1 MPAKTGAQYISGLS
15 EMSTEVW
22 IRGERIEDVTTH
34 PALRNGVRSVA
45 DLYDMQHDSGLRQ
58 EMTYASPTNG
68 KPVGLSFL
76 IPRTV
81 EDLERRRAMM
91 TLWAWSSCGMMAR
104 TPDFLNVAITAW
116 AGGAEYFGQNRP
128 EFKKNVLD
136 YYEFI
141 RENDITLTHTLVNL
155 QKSRIPGM
163 ADNLDEQVA
172 LTVMRETDAGII
184 VKGSRMLATLGPIT
198 DEIAV
203 YPTRSHLLGNEAW
216 RQAFSF
222 SIPCDTP
229 GVKFMCR
236 ESLDQGRS
244 HFDHPLGSR
253 FEEMDAVVFFDD
265 VLVPWERVF
274 LLGDVDMCNNHSNAT
289 QMTTHT
295 GHQVTTRCVVKAEFV
310 LGLAGLMVET
320 LGSDQLDHVQERMG
334 ELVVYLEILKACVRA
349 SEADAELNQWGVMCP
364 SAAPLVAGRNLFPRM
379 MYPRMAEIIQILG
392 SSSLMALPSEADF
405 ETALTP
411 EVERYLATDSSSA
424 RDRARLFHLAWDVAC
439 SSFGGRQVLYERFFG
454 GDPVRNSIALSH
466 SYDRGPAM
474 ARVREFLDR
483 PG

>member
-1 MPAKTGAQYISGLS
+1 MPAKTGAQYISRLS

-45 DLYDMQHDSGLRQ
+45 DLYDMQLDPGLQ
-58 EMTYASPTNG
+58 EEMTYASPTDG
-68 KPVGLSFL
+68 EPVGLSFL

-91 TLWAWSSCGMMAR
+91 TRWAWSSCGMMAR

-203 YPTRSHLLGNEAW
+203 YPTRSHLLGDNAW

-274 LLGDVDMCNNHSNAT
+274 LLGDVDMCNNHGNAT
-289 QMTTHT
+289 QMNTHT
-295 GHQVTTRCVVKAEFV
+295 GHQVTTRCVVKAEFI
-310 LGLAGLMVET
+310 LGLAGQMVET
-320 LGSDQLDHVQERMG
+320 LGSEQLDHVQERMG
-334 ELVVYLEILKACVRA
+334 ELVCYLEILKACVRA
-349 SEADAELNQWGVMCP
+349 SEADAKLNEWGVMCP

-392 SSSLMALPSEADF
+392 SSSLMALPGRSY
-405 ETALTP
+405 T
-411 EVERYLATDSSSA
+411 SGSSA
-424 RDRARLFHLAWDVAC
+424 ATRCAIPSRCPTTTTEVPPWRGFGSSWSARI
-439 SSFGGRQVLYERFFG
+439 
-454 GDPVRNSIALSH
+454 N
-466 SYDRGPAM
+466 
-474 ARVREFLDR
+474 
-483 PG
+483 

>member
-22 IRGERIEDVTTH
+22 IRGERIEDVTSH

-91 TLWAWSSCGMMAR
+91 TRWAWSSCGMMAR

-289 QMTTHT
+289 QMNTHT

-334 ELVVYLEILKACVRA
+334 ELVVYLEILKACVR
-349 SEADAELNQWGVMCP
+349 EI
-364 SAAPLVAGRNLFPRM
+364 GR
-379 MYPRMAEIIQILG
+379 AH
-392 SSSLMALPSEADF
+392 
-405 ETALTP
+405 
-411 EVERYLATDSSSA
+411 V
-424 RDRARLFHLAWDVAC
+424 
-439 SSFGGRQVLYERFFG
+439 
-454 GDPVRNSIALSH
+454 
-466 SYDRGPAM
+466 
-474 ARVREFLDR
+474 
-483 PG
+483 

>member
-1 MPAKTGAQYISGLS
+1 MPAKTGAQYISRLS

-45 DLYDMQHDSGLRQ
+45 DLYDMQLDPGLRE
-58 EMTYASPTNG
+58 EMTYASPTDG
-68 KPVGLSFL
+68 EPVGLSFL

-91 TLWAWSSCGMMAR
+91 TRWAWSSCGMMAR

-203 YPTRSHLLGNEAW
+203 YPTRSHLLGDNAW

-274 LLGDVDMCNNHSNAT
+274 LLGDVDMCNNHGNAT
-289 QMTTHT
+289 QMNTHT
-295 GHQVTTRCVVKAEFV
+295 GHQVTTRCVVKAEFI
-310 LGLAGLMVET
+310 LGLAGQMVET
-320 LGSDQLDHVQERMG
+320 LGSEQLDHVQERMG
-334 ELVVYLEILKACVRA
+334 ELVCYLEILKACVRA
-349 SEADAELNQWGVMCP
+349 SEADAKLNEWGVMCP

-405 ETALTP
+405 DTALTP
-411 EVERYLATDSSSA
+411 EVERYLATDNSSA
-424 RDRARLFHLAWDVAC
+424 RDRARLFHLAWDVTC

-454 GDPVRNSIALSH
+454 GDPVRNSISLSH
-466 SYDRGPAM
+466 NYDRGPAM
-474 ARVREFLDR
+474 ARVREFLER
-483 PG
+483 PD